1 MTELETLREQLRRQ
15 QKLASL
21 GMLSAGIAHEIQNPL
36 NFVINFSKMS
46 ERILADMRDILDDIE
61 DAMDKA
67 PQDAA
72 ERLGDTAENIAEL
85 NDIADDLTTN
95 MQKIREHGERAV
107 SIIQGILLIS
117 RGKEGERLPTDVA
130 HLVHEYVWLAYHAQR
145 ANDKSFNISI
155 RENYQDAMP
164 KMMVIP
170 QDLSRAVL
178 NVVNNACYAVKERQ
192 QKAVAEGD
200 TAYEPAISVSVG
212 IEDGML
218 RIAVADNGTGIP
230 DSVRQQL
237 FHSTVTTKPIGQG
250 TGLGMQ
256 ITHDIIV
263 NAHKGEIHL
272 DTAVGEGTT
281 FTFLIPA
288 VS

>member
-61 DAMDKA
+61 DVMDKA

-200 TAYEPAISVSVG
+200 TAYEPAISVSAG

-237 FHSTVTTKPIGQG
+237 FHSPVTTKPIGQG

>member
-61 DAMDKA
+61 DVMDKA
-67 PQDAA
+67 PQDVA

-117 RGKEGERLPTDVA
+117 RGKEGEPT
-130 HLVHEYVWLAYHAQR
+130 WR
-145 ANDKSFNISI
+145 ISYTNTSGSPTMPSAPTTNRSISPYARTI
-155 RENYQDAMP
+155 RTP
-164 KMMVIP
+164 C
-170 QDLSRAVL
+170 R
-178 NVVNNACYAVKERQ
+178 R
-192 QKAVAEGD
+192 
-200 TAYEPAISVSVG
+200 
-212 IEDGML
+212 
-218 RIAVADNGTGIP
+218 
-230 DSVRQQL
+230 
-237 FHSTVTTKPIGQG
+237 
-250 TGLGMQ
+250 
-256 ITHDIIV
+256 
-263 NAHKGEIHL
+263 
-272 DTAVGEGTT
+272 
-281 FTFLIPA
+281 
-288 VS
+288 